1 MIELA
6 GRLGW
11 GWDLG
16 WSLVYMVADRQIGLF
31 PVLVILST
39 LSAGIAI
46 SVHPAVRAGVEGE
59 PEDLPENPYA

>member
-1 MIELA
+1 L
-6 GRLGW
+6 
-11 GWDLG
+11 DLG

-46 SVHPAVRAGVEGE
+46 SSLPAVHVSAERE
-59 PEDLPENPYA
+59 PEDLPDNPYA